1 MGDRRGAEGREGE
14 KGRRED
20 GKEGGEDCTCRETWQ
35 RKEDKT
41 DGVPGGAEVEW
52 LLLLYSPCAVQAQL
66 LPSVCEGWE
75 QESQQE
81 RFSDTG
87 LTFRVVVFVGGCSVV
102 AGSG

>member
-52 LLLLYSPCAVQAQL
+52 LLLLYSPFIAH
-66 LPSVCEGWE
+66 S
-75 QESQQE
+75 
-81 RFSDTG
+81 
-87 LTFRVVVFVGGCSVV
+87 TFRS
-102 AGSG
+102 